1 MLEAVPLAFSHDA
14 ITLRGGIAPITHRVN
29 TTVAVQVGPTR
40 FANTLR
46 TLVRRSAKGC
56 LIGVEVLESGW
67 LASGTSRW
75 QPKCRAP
82 TTKKPLILSSWR
94 RGPAG
99 TSPVADK

>member
-14 ITLRGGIAPITHRVN
+14 LTLRGGIAPITHRVN

-56 LIGVEVLESGW
+56 LIGGGGAGVGLAGERHQSLAAKVPGAYYQETTHTIELAEGAGRHLSG
-67 LASGTSRW
+67 G
-75 QPKCRAP
+75 
-82 TTKKPLILSSWR
+82 
-94 RGPAG
+94 
-99 TSPVADK
+99 